1 MSMDLSNPGAMSVET
16 FEARMAMAATTGA
29 LWHLVMEY
37 VRGTDIERVVYH
49 HLPPMGAPDGDAIDV
64 AAYGVPHDLVR
75 RYVDERLYRENP
87 MLQHALRSIEPFY
100 FDEVPLTDDISATQ
114 RLFVDVIRLLGFDR
128 GLGIQVFGPHGRNG
142 YCGLGFRAGVTR
154 LEPEEV
160 RSLQWTAQLA
170 HLRYCSLLAPEQ
182 GPPPQLSK
190 REREVLTWV
199 ARGKSNASIG
209 EILGISTHTV
219 DAHLRRIYLK
229 LGVFDRVSAALRGI
243 GVGLICS
250 AT

>member
-16 FEARMAMAATTGA
+16 FEARMALAATTGA
-29 LWHLVMEY
+29 LWHLVTEY
-37 VRGTDIERVVYH
+37 VRGTDIARVVYH
-49 HLPPMGAPDGDAIDV
+49 HLPPMGAPDGDTIDV
-64 AAYGVPHDLVR
+64 AAYGVPGDLVR

-87 MLQHALRSIEPFY
+87 MLQQALKSVDPFY
-100 FDEVPLTDDISATQ
+100 FDEVLFANDTGPMQ
-114 RLFVDVIRLLGFDR
+114 RMFVETIRLLGFDH

-154 LEPEEV
+154 LDPEEV

-170 HLRYCSLLAPEQ
+170 HLRYCSLLAPEL
-182 GPPPQLSK
+182 GPPPQLSE
-190 REREVLTWV
+190 REREVLSWV

-209 EILGISTHTV
+209 EILGISNHTV

-250 AT
+250 AS

>member
-1 MSMDLSNPGAMSVET
+1 MSTVPGGPGAMSVED
-16 FEARMAMAATTGA
+16 FETRLARAATTGA
-29 LWHLVMEY
+29 LWHLVTEY

-49 HLPPMGAPDGDAIDV
+49 HLPPMGAPDGGAIDIS
-64 AAYGVPHDLVR
+64 AHGVPGDLIR

-87 MLQHALRSIEPFY
+87 MLQHALRSVTPFH
-100 FDEVPLTDDISATQ
+100 FDEVLFANDVTPTQ
-114 RLFVDVIRLLGFDR
+114 RAFIEVIRLLGFDR
-128 GLGIQVFGPHGRNG
+128 GLGIQVFGPQGRNG
-142 YCGLGFRAGVTR
+142 YCGLGLRAGVTR
-154 LEPEEV
+154 FPPEHV

-170 HLRYCSLLAPEQ
+170 HLRYCSLLAPEL
-182 GPPPQLSK
+182 GPLPQLSE
-190 REREVLTWV
+190 REREVLSWV

-209 EILGISTHTV
+209 EILGISMHTV

-250 AT
+250 AS